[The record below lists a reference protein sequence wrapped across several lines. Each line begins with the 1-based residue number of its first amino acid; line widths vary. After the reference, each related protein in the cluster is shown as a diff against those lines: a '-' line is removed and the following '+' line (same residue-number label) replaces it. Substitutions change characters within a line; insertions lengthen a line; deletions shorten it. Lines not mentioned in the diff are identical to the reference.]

1 MEKGTALS
9 PSPQDRQKAFTLA
22 WIRPLKLLF
31 LSPIILVL
39 GLYLAIMISY
49 AQICFATIGTV
60 FQDRYGFSPG
70 QSGMAYFGLTT
81 GFLASQILLG
91 YFSDR
96 YNKRMSAKHGNIT
109 PEHRLPPIFIGA
121 LTLPIGLLWYGWSLQ
136 ERSQLDC
143 TYCWQCLYC
152 GGNSVYLLARSDVP
166 SRRIHGVRGERYRG
180 LYHYPKFLC
189 SAHPARREPIV

>member
-1 MEKGTALS
+1 MTSLIALTTFKETYGPVLQQKRVASVEKGTALS
-9 PSPQDRQKAFTLA
+9 PSPQDRRKAFTLA

-39 GLYLAIMISY
+39 GLYLAIMNSY

-70 QSGMAYFGLTT
+70 RSGMAYFGLTT
-81 GFLASQILLG
+81 GFLASQISLG

-96 YNKRMSAKHGNIT
+96 YIKRMSAKHENIT

-136 ERSQLDC
+136 ERSHWIL
-143 TYCWQCLYC
+143 
-152 GGNSVYLLARSDVP
+152 
-166 SRRIHGVRGERYRG
+166 
-180 LYHYPKFLC
+180 
-189 SAHPARREPIV
+189 PIVGSAFIAVGILST